1 MMEIRTVGDEVLR
14 RKSKPVKAVNGSIRR
29 LLDEMAETMQHESG
43 IGLAAPQVG
52 IAKRVLVADV
62 GEGLIELINPEIL
75 FAEGNQVGL
84 EGCLSIPDVVG
95 EVSRAQSVRLTGLN
109 RDGHQVWIEAN
120 GLLARCLQHEIDHLD
135 GILFTDRAIRIVS
148 EEELQERRKEVVV
161 D

>member
-1 MMEIRTVGDEVLR
+1 VLEIRTVGDEVLR
-14 RKSKPVKAVNGSIRR
+14 RKSKPVKVVNGVIRR
-29 LLDEMAETMQHESG
+29 LLDEMAATMQHESG

-62 GEGLIELINPEIL
+62 GDGLIELINPEIL

-95 EVSRAQSVRLTGLN
+95 EVSRAESIRLTGLN
-109 RDGHQVWIEAN
+109 RDGHQVWLEAS

-135 GILFTDRAIRIVS
+135 GILFTDRAIGIVS

>member
-1 MMEIRTVGDEVLR
+1 MLEIRTVGDEVLR
-14 RKSKPVKAVNGSIRR
+14 RKSKPVKAVNSSIRR